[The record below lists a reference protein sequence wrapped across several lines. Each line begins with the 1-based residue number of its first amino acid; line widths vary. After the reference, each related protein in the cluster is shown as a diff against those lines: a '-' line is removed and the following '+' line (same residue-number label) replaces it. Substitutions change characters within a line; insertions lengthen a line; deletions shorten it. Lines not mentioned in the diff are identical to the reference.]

1 MPVNAILSDEE
12 KARIRYYLGY
22 PVAVDVSTMTLG
34 IPAVSQTLFIV
45 EGQMNKIPEAAVGLV
60 RNCLVN
66 LENIEAKLSEAPE
79 YFPAARVDGVEL
91 RDNHPQKL
99 NEELRVWALKLAE
112 LLGAPV
118 NAYSTRFNSGTSRP
132 LNLAVESV

>member
-1 MPVNAILSDEE
+1 MTVNAVLSDEE

-34 IPAVSQTLFIV
+34 IPAVAQTLFIL

-60 RNCLVN
+60 RNCVAVLDGIEMQLV
-66 LENIEAKLSEAPE
+66 EAQG
-79 YFPAARVDGVEL
+79 YFAAARVDGVDI

-99 NEELRVWALKLAE
+99 DEESRKWTMKLAE
-112 LLGAPV
+112 LLGAPI
-118 NAYSTRFNSGTSRP
+118 NIYSTRFNQGSSRP
-132 LNLAVESV
+132 INMAVEPV